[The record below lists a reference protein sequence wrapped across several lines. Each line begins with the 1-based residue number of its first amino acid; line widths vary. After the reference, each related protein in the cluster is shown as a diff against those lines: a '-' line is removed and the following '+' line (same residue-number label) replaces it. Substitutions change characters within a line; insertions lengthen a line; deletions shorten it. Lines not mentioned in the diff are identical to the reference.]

1 MRSPD
6 SGFIVHPSSFI
17 LHPSSFI
24 LHRFCMHINALDQ
37 FHDGT
42 SPVHRLDPRVK
53 LLVAIG
59 FILACALMPDGAW
72 LGFLALLVVW
82 LVTVL
87 LSDVPSLLLLK
98 RALVALPFALAAV
111 TVLFTIPGAPLATV
125 TVPLVNWQLTI
136 TDAGVVRFVT
146 ILLKSWLSVLMAML
160 LVATTTFPDLM
171 RAMRGIG
178 VPKVLV
184 GVISFMY
191 RYIFVLADEVQRLT
205 RAREARSATGP
216 AGHKSGGNVIWRAK
230 IVGGMVGSLF
240 VRSLARSER
249 VYFAMA
255 SRGYTGELLW
265 LDKPHLR
272 RTDILAGVAFG
283 LVLVLIVLLARLVKQ

>member
-1 MRSPD
+1 MR
-6 SGFIVHPSSFI
+6 
-17 LHPSSFI
+17 
-24 LHRFCMHINALDQ
+24 INAFDQ
-37 FHDGT
+37 FHDVA

-72 LGFLALLVVW
+72 LAFLVLFVMW
-82 LVTVL
+82 FTSVL
-87 LSDVPSLLLLK
+87 LADVPHRLLLK
-98 RALVALPFALAAV
+98 RGLVALPFALAAV
-111 TVLFTIPGAPLATV
+111 TVLFTIPGTALLTIHIPV
-125 TVPLVNWQLTI
+125 VNWQLAI
-136 TDAGVVRFVT
+136 TDNGAVRFVT

-184 GVISFMY
+184 GVVSFMY
-191 RYIFVLADEVQRLT
+191 RYIFVLADEVQRLL
-205 RAREARSATGP
+205 RAREARSAVGP
-216 AGHKSGGNVIWRAK
+216 AGNKSGGNVIWRAK

-272 RTDILAGVAFG
+272 RMDVMIGSIYAVILI
-283 LVLVLIVLLARLVKQ
+283 LVVTLARLVW